1 MCVFNF
7 DDGMVAESWYAELA
21 LRSRV
26 SMSAIGSVIVMACG
40 ASLAAVPHT
49 LGLSGLGVSRT
60 WRWASRRS
68 VVRRLGTGAAPLQG
82 RRRPRPGSHPELA
95 KGGEDGVL
103 YQLDLLTP
111 GSSPAWAISRRQI
124 RHRPNLRKTACG
136 RPHRWQRVYPRTAHL
151 GVRAALLTRAFLA
164 ISRVSLTFY
173 ADRVSGSR
181 SRRSGRRRG
190 TRAA

>member
-1 MCVFNF
+1 MCVFSF
-7 DDGMVAESWYAELA
+7 DDGMVAASWYAWLA

-26 SMSAIGSVIVMACG
+26 SMSAIGSVIVMG
-40 ASLAAVPHT
+40 VVLP
-49 LGLSGLGVSRT
+49 LSPRFLVRWVSET

-68 VVRRLGTGAAPLQG
+68 VVLCWVTCWWSAPGAAPLQG
-82 RRRPRPGSHPELA
+82 PAADVRAVGGS
-95 KGGEDGVL
+95 GVGH
-103 YQLDLLTP
+103 QEDLLTP
-111 GSSPAWAISRRQI
+111 GSSPACAISRRQI